1 MKRPVAWNLSGLVA
15 GIVFGLGLSISQMTN
30 PEKVQSFLD
39 LFGNWDPSLLFT
51 MGSAVVV
58 TFLGYRMVLNRGPVF
73 GEKLHLPGKSD
84 IDMRLLSGALIFG
97 VGWGFAGYC
106 PGPAITGI
114 SGGLTEPVI
123 FVAAMVLGAFAEK
136 ARSAAMDEK

>member
-1 MKRPVAWNLSGLVA
+1 MKTRMAWNFSSLVA

-30 PEKVQSFLD
+30 PEKVLSFLD
-39 LFGNWDPSLLFT
+39 LFGDWDPSLLFT

-73 GEKLHLPGKSD
+73 GDKLHLPGKSD
-84 IDMRLLSGALIFG
+84 IDIRLLSGALIFG
-97 VGWGFAGYC
+97 VGWGLAGYC

-114 SGGLTEPVI
+114 SSGLTEPVI
-123 FVAAMVLGAFAEK
+123 FVAAMVLGALTEK
-136 ARSAAMDEK
+136 ARSTAIGRK